1 MSGGGKKA
9 YKSKVTLKAKPA
21 KGYVFDGWYKTVD
34 SGCSGCGI
42 MNGVLVSGKK
52 TWKTK
57 VPLGGATYTAVFR
70 KK

>member
-1 MSGGGKKA
+1 MSGGGKKN

-21 KGYVFDGWYKTVD
+21 KGYAFDGWYVTVTD
-34 SGCSGCGI
+34 DEGAVNS
-42 MNGVLVSGKK
+42 VLVSSKK

-57 VPLGGATYTAVFR
+57 VPLGGATYTAVFV